1 MLLAVTSFV
10 AGVAF
15 SSIIVTIGLTIAF
28 VKLIHKLEVKDDIHA
43 DNSIGNSTKRDQ

>member
-15 SSIIVTIGLTIAF
+15 SSIIVAIGLAIAF
-28 VKLIHKLEVKDDIHA
+28 FKLIKKLEVKDD
-43 DNSIGNSTKRDQ
+43 DNATNNS

>member
-15 SSIIVTIGLTIAF
+15 SSIIVAIGLAITF

-43 DNSIGNSTKRDQ
+43 DNSIGNSTQRNK